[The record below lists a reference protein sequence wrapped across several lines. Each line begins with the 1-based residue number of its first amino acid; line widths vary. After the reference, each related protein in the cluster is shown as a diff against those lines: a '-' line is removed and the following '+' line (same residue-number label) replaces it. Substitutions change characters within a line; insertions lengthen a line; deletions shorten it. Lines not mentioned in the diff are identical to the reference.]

1 MFDVQK
7 TTAVTIDQVTIDVS
21 KSSDDVQAMVG
32 LMDKWRQEEVDV
44 SHELLKIRGAI
55 RDIQNSIVAEL
66 RKSIT
71 SETQAEV
78 Q

>member
-7 TTAVTIDQVTIDVS
+7 TTAVTIDEVTIDVS

-32 LMDKWRQEEVDV
+32 LMDKWRQEEVDT

-66 RKSIT
+66 RKSMT